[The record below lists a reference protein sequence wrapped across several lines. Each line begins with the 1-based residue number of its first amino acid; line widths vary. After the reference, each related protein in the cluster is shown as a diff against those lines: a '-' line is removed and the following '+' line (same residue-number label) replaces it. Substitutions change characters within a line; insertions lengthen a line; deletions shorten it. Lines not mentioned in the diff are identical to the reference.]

1 MPPAM
6 GVPASEQLRILTS
19 GAAAIIPE
27 AEFARKL
34 ERSVAAGT
42 PLRVKLGIDPSTPD
56 IHIGHAVP
64 LRKLRR
70 FQELGHTAV
79 LIIGDFTG
87 RVGDPSGQSAT
98 RTSLTADAVAEN
110 AATYVEQA
118 RRILLTERLEVRRN
132 SEWLAAMGIDGLLR
146 LAGQATVAQI
156 LDRDD
161 FRKRYEAGRP
171 ISVVEFLYPLLQGQD
186 SVVIRSDV
194 ELGGTDQTFNLLVG
208 RDLQGRAGQE
218 PQVAFTLPLLEGL
231 DGVKKMSKSLR
242 NYVGISEPPE
252 EMFGKLM
259 SVPDRLIV
267 KYLRLTTDLDPRDI
281 ERLDRDASA
290 GGRAAASVKR
300 LLASEV
306 VSLYHGAD
314 AAEAAERRF
323 DQIHVSHEV
332 PDDIETVAVPASSI
346 KDGIVHLPA
355 LLVALGM
362 ASSTSKARDA
372 IKQGGVR
379 LDGEPLIELDV
390 RAENLAGL
398 VLQVGRRQF
407 RRIESAGA

>member
-1 MPPAM
+1 M
-6 GVPASEQLRILTS
+6 GVSASEQLRILSS

-27 AEFARKL
+27 AEFERKL
-34 ERSVAAGT
+34 ERSEAAGE

-70 FQELGHTAV
+70 FQDFGHTAV

-87 RVGDPSGQSAT
+87 QVGDPSGQSAT
-98 RTSLTADAVAEN
+98 RKALTADHVAAN

-118 RRILLTERLEVRRN
+118 RRILLPERLEVRHN
-132 SEWLAAMGIDGLLR
+132 SEWLGAMGVEGTLR
-146 LAGQATVAQI
+146 LAGQVTVAQ
-156 LDRDD
+156 LLERDD
-161 FRKRYEAGRP
+161 FRKRYDGGLP

-186 SVVIRSDV
+186 SVEIRADV

-231 DGVKKMSKSLR
+231 DGVQKMSKSLG
-242 NYVGISEPPE
+242 NYVGIAEPPE

-259 SVPDRLIV
+259 SVPDHLIGKYFRLA
-267 KYLRLTTDLDPRDI
+267 TDLDPNEI
-281 ERLDRDASA
+281 VELEREASA
-290 GGRAAASVKR
+290 GGPAAAHVKR
-300 LLASEV
+300 RLAKEI
-306 VSLYHGAD
+306 VSLYHD
-314 AAEAAERRF
+314 PEAAASAERRF
-323 DQIHVSHEV
+323 DQVHVSHELPDEIATV
-332 PDDIETVAVPASSI
+332 PIPAAAVT
-346 KDGIVHLPA
+346 DGVVHLPA
-355 LLVALGM
+355 LLVANGM
-362 ASSTSKARDA
+362 AASTSKARDQ

-379 LDGEPLIELDV
+379 LDGEPVTALDLPV
-390 RAENLAGL
+390 GSVAGK

-407 RRIESAGA
+407 RRLTGPAE

>member
-6 GVPASEQLRILTS
+6 GVSASEQLRILSS
-19 GAAAIIPE
+19 GAAGIIPE
-27 AEFARKL
+27 AEFRQKL
-34 ERSVAAGT
+34 ERSVESGT

-70 FQELGHTAV
+70 FQEFGHTAV

-87 RVGDPSGQSAT
+87 QVGDPSGQSAT
-98 RTSLTADAVAEN
+98 RKALTADEVGAN

-118 RRILLTERLEVRRN
+118 RKILMPERLEVRHN
-132 SEWLAAMGIDGLLR
+132 SEWLSGMGVNGLLR
-146 LAGQATVAQI
+146 LAGQVTVAQ
-156 LDRDD
+156 LLERDD
-161 FRKRYEAGRP
+161 FRKRYEGGLP

-186 SVVIRSDV
+186 SVEIRSDV

-231 DGVKKMSKSLR
+231 DGVQKMSKSLH
-242 NYVGISEPPE
+242 NYVGIAEPPE

-259 SVPDRLIV
+259 SVPDTLIGKYYRLA
-267 KYLRLTTDLDPRDI
+267 TDLDPDDI
-281 ERLDRDASA
+281 AALEKEAAA
-290 GGRAAASVKR
+290 GGPAAAKVKR
-300 LLASEV
+300 RLASEIV
-306 VSLYHGAD
+306 TLYQGAD
-314 AAEAAERRF
+314 AAKSAARRF
-323 DQIHVSHEV
+323 DQVHVSHELPDKIATV
-332 PDDIETVAVPASSI
+332 PIPPETV
-346 KDGIVHLPA
+346 KDGLVHLPA

-362 ASSTSKARDA
+362 AGSTSKARDQ
-372 IKQGGVR
+372 IRQGGVR
-379 LDGEPLIELDV
+379 LDGEAVTKLDMAV
-390 RAENLAGL
+390 EGVTGR

-407 RRIESAGA
+407 RRLEGPG